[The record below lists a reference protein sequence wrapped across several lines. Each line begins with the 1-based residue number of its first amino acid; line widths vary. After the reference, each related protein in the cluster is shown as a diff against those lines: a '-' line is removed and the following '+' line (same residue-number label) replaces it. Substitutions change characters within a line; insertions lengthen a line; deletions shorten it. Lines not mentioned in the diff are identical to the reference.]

1 MGSEVGPPGA
11 PPRLLRIGEAATLT
25 GVSPGRIRHYQ
36 GLGLL
41 QPTRSQSGYRYF
53 GTIELLR
60 LLQIDLLRSLG
71 VSLTEIGTSLPGRL
85 DGGALTGTLE
95 RHRATLQAERQ
106 RLDRLLAALDAAL
119 ESEATSPETVTALL
133 ASANSTP
140 QDSLGIFGRLSKPLS
155 VETSRVYEQVLG
167 GGWGLPVPSIFGR
180 MLLPAAVT
188 DLLEQLARADGYQEL
203 FRRIRVLALEILS
216 LSSATPG
223 RPSGARIL
231 ARDWLRTHAAE
242 PLPAPVQAALDR
254 TLPRIR
260 ERDVLNQGFQLWAES
275 ISPPAAEVLRSLE
288 SEARTRGLVVLGV
301 LLARPAHHRPSS
313 TGRATHPK

>member
-95 RHRATLQAERQ
+95 RHRATHQAERQ

-119 ESEATSPETVTALL
+119 ESEAASPETVTALL

-140 QDSLGIFGRLSKPLS
+140 RDSLGIFGRLSKPL
-155 VETSRVYEQVLG
+155 
-167 GGWGLPVPSIFGR
+167 
-180 MLLPAAVT
+180 
-188 DLLEQLARADGYQEL
+188 
-203 FRRIRVLALEILS
+203 
-216 LSSATPG
+216 
-223 RPSGARIL
+223 
-231 ARDWLRTHAAE
+231 
-242 PLPAPVQAALDR
+242 
-254 TLPRIR
+254 
-260 ERDVLNQGFQLWAES
+260 
-275 ISPPAAEVLRSLE
+275 
-288 SEARTRGLVVLGV
+288 
-301 LLARPAHHRPSS
+301 
-313 TGRATHPK
+313 